1 MWMEKKA
8 FTEVGSEAPA
18 GGNLLHEGKSNDQY
32 LSLHWRRAEKLYT
45 LHENI

>member
-1 MWMEKKA
+1 MFESSDKMLAGLYVNGKKA

-32 LSLHWRRAEKLYT
+32 LSLH
-45 LHENI
+45 